1 MEIPSI
7 IVLILAVVAVIVVA
21 KLLAWPFKKIIKLGI
36 NCVIGAVMLLLVNY
50 FGAAIGIT
58 VNLNIITALVAGVFG
73 IPGVIFLII
82 LGFFI

>member
-21 KLLAWPFKKIIKLGI
+21 KLLAWPLKKIIKLGI
-36 NCVIGAVMLLLVNY
+36 NCAIGALLVFLVNT
-50 FGAAIGIT
+50 FGGAIGISIPF
-58 VNLNIITALVAGVFG
+58 NIITALIAGVFG
-73 IPGVIFLII
+73 VPGVIFLII